1 MRNKTFNNDGDL
13 HNMLGTAKKL
23 KEEMDQRVENIHK
36 ENKAKEIEKLSFL
49 EERYNMQ
56 IRRYENKIIENEKM
70 MNEMSNLI
78 NNYEDQMN
86 DYVQEIDKKQEVI
99 EDLTKSRTRLDNMIS
114 QMESDIH
121 KNRQSVSSQHH
132 PPRQSNSPA
141 ISIAQNDVLNT
152 EKKVE
157 KEINKRDLIPRK
169 ELSELETHLNMH
181 KSEIMRLQ
189 QENQDYTSKLT
200 KIREDEE
207 KLKKK
212 ITKYQ

>member
-114 QMESDIH
+114 
-121 KNRQSVSSQHH
+121 
-132 PPRQSNSPA
+132 
-141 ISIAQNDVLNT
+141 
-152 EKKVE
+152 
-157 KEINKRDLIPRK
+157 
-169 ELSELETHLNMH
+169 
-181 KSEIMRLQ
+181 
-189 QENQDYTSKLT
+189 
-200 KIREDEE
+200 
-207 KLKKK
+207 
-212 ITKYQ
+212 